1 VSDSQTLA
9 FDISLKSVDL
19 EKLLPIPCG
28 IPAGSGNY
36 HLGLGAS
43 QQLLTVGV
51 SARTKGDAGASPFW
65 VQTEVQ
71 PRALPPELATPRV

>member
-1 VSDSQTLA
+1 M
-9 FDISLKSVDL
+9 DL

-36 HLGLGAS
+36 HLGLAVS
-43 QQLLTVGV
+43 QQLLTIRV

-65 VQTEVQ
+65 VQTEAE
-71 PRALPPELATPRV
+71 PRALPPELATTLV